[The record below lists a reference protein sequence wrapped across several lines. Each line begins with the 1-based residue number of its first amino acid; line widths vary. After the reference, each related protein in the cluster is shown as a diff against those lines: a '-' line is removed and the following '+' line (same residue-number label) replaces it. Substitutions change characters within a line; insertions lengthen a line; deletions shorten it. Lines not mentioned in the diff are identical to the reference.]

1 MYGQMGLGRW
11 NMGINRHRR
20 ETGAALVELAVL
32 APLLLMLLFG
42 IVTTGL
48 AFNESLA
55 LTHAAR
61 EAGRTAATLPVSN
74 FADLDAW
81 LAAVSL
87 QAINDADGSLDNGV
101 PGRTVCVAYVH
112 PDGTLSTDVTK
123 RQITTPVGPQPT
135 ELLSCFADG
144 RPNDERR
151 VQIVVAR
158 DSEINVILFSVDVTV
173 DAEAVNR
180 FEAGLG
186 G

>member
-1 MYGQMGLGRW
+1 MIRD
-11 NMGINRHRR
+11 NRAQS
-20 ETGAALVELAVL
+20 GAALVEFAVL
-32 APLLLMLLFG
+32 APLLIMLLFG
-42 IVTTGL
+42 IVSAGL

-61 EAGRTAATLPVSN
+61 EAGRSAATLPVSN

-87 QAINDADGSLDNGV
+87 QAINDADGSLDNSV
-101 PGRTVCVAYVH
+101 PGRTVCVSYVH
-112 PDGTLSTDVTK
+112 PDGTLATDVTK
-123 RQITTPVGPQPT
+123 RQITTPAGPQPT
-135 ELLSCFADG
+135 ELLPCFADG

-151 VQIVVAR
+151 VQISVAR
-158 DSEINVILFSVDVTV
+158 DSEINVILFSIDVTL
-173 DAEAVNR
+173 DSEATNR

>member
-1 MYGQMGLGRW
+1 M
-11 NMGINRHRR
+11 IRHSDKDA
-20 ETGAALVELAVL
+20 GAALVEFAVL

-42 IVTTGL
+42 IVSAGL

-61 EAGRTAATLPVSN
+61 EAGRSAATLPVSN

-81 LAAVSL
+81 LAAVSA
-87 QAINDADGSLDNGV
+87 QAINDADGSLDNSV

-112 PDGTLSTDVTK
+112 PDGTLPTDVTK
-123 RQITTPVGPQPT
+123 RLITTPAGPQPT
-135 ELLSCFADG
+135 ELLPCFADG
-144 RPNDERR
+144 RPNEERR
-151 VQIVVAR
+151 VQISVAR
-158 DSEINVILFSVDVTV
+158 DSEINVILFSIDVTL
-173 DAEAVNR
+173 DSEATNR